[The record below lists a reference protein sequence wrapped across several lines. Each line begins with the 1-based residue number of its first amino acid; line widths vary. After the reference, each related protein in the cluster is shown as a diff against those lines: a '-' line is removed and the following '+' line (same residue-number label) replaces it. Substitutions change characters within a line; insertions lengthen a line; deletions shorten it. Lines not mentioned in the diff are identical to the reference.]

1 MNAFG
6 NVIIF
11 VLLLLSFACRDR
23 VDVKKVAAG
32 EGYLLL
38 DPEGRKLKVS
48 VKEMEIYLISPG
60 YQDKYPETF
69 EINGP
74 DLELVGTFPMN
85 VKVGY
90 GEHFDKMIDQT
101 IEIAASGNPRRR
113 RNIDS
118 HITIP
123 GETRAYV
130 EGGTLRVTEVDGK
143 VLQGDITLELEGGKT
158 FSGTFAFTATTWG

>member
-1 MNAFG
+1 MNLLRT
-6 NVIIF
+6 VII
-11 VLLLLSFACRDR
+11 VALLVTSLACGDR
-23 VDVKKVAAG
+23 VDTKKVAAG

-101 IEIAASGNPRRR
+101 IDIAPSGNPRGH

-123 GETRAYV
+123 GETQAYV

-143 VLQGDITLELEGGKT
+143 ILQGKITLDLEGGKT
-158 FSGTFAFTATTWG
+158 FSGTFVFKAMTWG